1 MVFAILR
8 APTPSFFMY
17 HIRKTKTSSGATAV
31 QVVEYVK
38 RKLVVASHIGSART
52 GDETHS
58 LENMAMQ
65 WIEKNSGQ
73 RPLFESDSVEY
84 LLARYEYVGVRYAF
98 IYEVLHRLM
107 ARFEFTSLGGKLLHD
122 LVTIRIIEPASK
134 LRSLTLIEE
143 YFGITHRRQSFY
155 ESLPK
160 FVALKDAA
168 EKLTVKRAKEEF
180 GFDFSLVFYD
190 VTTLYYESFESDD
203 LRKPGFSKDSKSQQP
218 QIVLGLVVNGDG
230 FPVSYEI
237 FEGNKFEGHTLIPVI
252 KAFKEKHG
260 ISTLTVVADAAMVS
274 GDNVK
279 ALEKNSLNYIVGA
292 RMGNISPRLISKIS
306 GEISGRDKSTV
317 RTKTDLGDLVCDFS
331 AKRYAKDKREMEKQ
345 VEKAENLI
353 NDPAKAKRAKFVKSG
368 AASYELNK
376 ELLEKAKLLLGIK
389 GYYTNLGEDI
399 GNQTIIDRYHNLWHV
414 EQAFRVAKNDLST
427 RPIFHFKKEAIQTHI
442 LICFMSLAV
451 SKYMEIKTR
460 TSLRRIITTLKR
472 VTDAILVDK
481 ITAKQTIMRMNMS
494 EEVRDILKGLGL
506 PY

>member
-1 MVFAILR
+1 
-8 APTPSFFMY
+8 MY

-52 GDETHS
+52 SGELHS
-58 LENMAMQ
+58 LENAAMQ

-73 RPLFESDSVEY
+73 RPLFESDSMEY

-98 IYEVLHRLM
+98 IYEVLHKLM

-134 LRSLTLIEE
+134 LRSLVLIKE

-160 FVALKDAA
+160 FVTLKDAA
-168 EKLTVKRAKEEF
+168 EKLAVKRAKEEF

-190 VTTLYYESFESDD
+190 VTTLYYESFEADD

-218 QIVLGLVVNGDG
+218 QIVLGLVVNADG

-260 ISTLTVVADAAMVS
+260 ISTLTVVADAAMIS
-274 GDNVK
+274 GDNVE
-279 ALEKNSLNYIVGA
+279 ALDKNSLNYIVGA

-306 GEISGRDKSTV
+306 DKISGKDKATM
-317 RTKTDLGDLVCDFS
+317 RIKTDLGNLVCDF
-331 AKRYAKDKREMEKQ
+331 RQ
-345 VEKAENLI
+345 
-353 NDPAKAKRAKFVKSG
+353 NDTPRTNERWK
-368 AASYELNK
+368 NK
-376 ELLEKAKLLLGIK
+376 
-389 GYYTNLGEDI
+389 
-399 GNQTIIDRYHNLWHV
+399 
-414 EQAFRVAKNDLST
+414 
-427 RPIFHFKKEAIQTHI
+427 
-442 LICFMSLAV
+442 
-451 SKYMEIKTR
+451 
-460 TSLRRIITTLKR
+460 
-472 VTDAILVDK
+472 
-481 ITAKQTIMRMNMS
+481 
-494 EEVRDILKGLGL
+494 
-506 PY
+506 